1 MAGPSYIQD
10 MCLIFHVSCN
20 AGYVQGTIMWRVL
33 LSTGYVPDISLYH
46 VVQDMYRVP
55 SCGRS

>member
-10 MCLIFHVSCN
+10 MCLIFHVSCS
-20 AGYVQGTIMWRVL
+20 AGYVLPSCGEYW
-33 LSTGYVPDISLYH
+33 LSSGYVPDISLYH

-55 SCGRS
+55 SCGGY